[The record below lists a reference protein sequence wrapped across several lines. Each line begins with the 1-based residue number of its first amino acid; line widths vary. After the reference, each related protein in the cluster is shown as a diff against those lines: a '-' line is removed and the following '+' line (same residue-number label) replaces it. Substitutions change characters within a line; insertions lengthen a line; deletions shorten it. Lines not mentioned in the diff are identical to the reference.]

1 MKRRGL
7 LTGMILGLFVV
18 AGWAQAQDVSVFT
31 RKQKTL
37 DHQYGIQIVGGG
49 GTYVMDD
56 VNAYRASD
64 YQTGN
69 ANDAS
74 TGISWGVALLYRSH
88 EHFRWT
94 IGYSALGQDKADA
107 TWNDPTTGDQ
117 GINEMTVSGNEWY
130 LMPSYLI
137 TFSDALNVSL
147 GAGPAI
153 YSGKLDRRSTSA
165 TSVYDA
171 HGRAVGIR
179 AAVGAELVLSRTLG
193 IHFLGGY
200 RAAKVGTLVYKDQ
213 DEVEQTLYWGNSN
226 RTLSLDFSGVFV
238 EAGVRLYFDPAT
250 GWFKM

>member
-31 RKQKTL
+31 RKDQVL
-37 DHQYGIQIVGGG
+37 DHRYGIQIVGGG
-49 GTYVMDD
+49 GTYLMDD

-64 YQTGN
+64 YQAGN
-69 ANDAS
+69 TNDAS
-74 TGISWGVALLYRSH
+74 AGISWGLALVYRSH
-88 EHFRWT
+88 QKFRWT

-117 GINEMTVSGNEWY
+117 GINEMTVSGNEYYVMGSY
-130 LMPSYLI
+130 LMNLG
-137 TFSDALNVSL
+137 DALNISL
-147 GAGPAI
+147 GVGPAL

-171 HGRAVGIR
+171 HGRNFGLR
-179 AAVGAELVLSRTLG
+179 AAVGAELVLSKGLG
-193 IHFLGGY
+193 IHLLGGY
-200 RAAKVGTLVYKDQ
+200 RAAKVGTLIYKDQ
-213 DEVEQTLYWGNSN
+213 DKNENTLYWGNSN
-226 RTLSLDFSGVFV
+226 RTLSLDFSGIFL
-238 EAGVRLYFDPAT
+238 EAGIRLYFDPAT